1 MQVEL
6 VVPPDVSKPKSKL
19 FPVLVF
25 LLMACYGIMTLVV
38 IEQGHVIQSQR
49 SLIMQLFQDSQQLTS
64 LRGQENTQ
72 RAIEKKQAEGN
83 AKGKAKHSSA
93 LPMQALPT
101 QKEQSQKLLSRK
113 SQGPGSRQASKMEK
127 EKQPMQAVDKVD
139 RRRFPS
145 QI

>member
-6 VVPPDVSKPKSKL
+6 VAPTSFAKPRSKM

-64 LRGQENTQ
+64 LKGQEGTQ
-72 RAIEKKQAEGN
+72 RAIEKKQAEAA
-83 AKGKAKHSSA
+83 AKTKPKHAS
-93 LPMQALPT
+93 PMHAVPMP
-101 QKEQSQKLLSRK
+101 KEQPQGLMSGK
-113 SQGPGSRQASKMEK
+113 SHRAGSRQASKMEK
-127 EKQPMQAVDKVD
+127 DKQPMQAVDKLD

-145 QI
+145 EI